1 MTPQERTMLSDLLAR
16 VESTQL
22 AEKDSEAED
31 LLRQRLG
38 QSPEQSLHALYVLAQ
53 TVLVQNYA
61 LEQAKAQIEQLKHQA
76 ATQQATSQP
85 AKATSFLGGLFG
97 HKDEQQ
103 AAPRPAAPPPAAPPA
118 YAAAQ
123 QQSYPPAGGGYPPAY
138 GAPQGYPPASQGGGS
153 SFLRSAATTAAGVA
167 AGALAFEGIESLMH
181 GFGHSAGFG
190 GGEGFMG
197 GPGMGGPG
205 MGGPGM
211 GGETVINNYYDS
223 PAGGPGGG
231 DSGADR
237 LADLQSTAQQGD
249 AGLTPETDLADDASV
264 QGGDLSQQP
273 MDLADAD
280 VDDGSSD
287 LASVDDGN
295 GFDDGSTFDDGGGDD
310 SSFG

>member
-31 LLRQRLG
+31 LLKQRLA

-61 LEQAKAQIEQLKHQA
+61 LEQAKTQIEQLKRQA
-76 ATQQATSQP
+76 AAQQAPSQP

-103 AAPRPAAPPPAAPPA
+103 AAPPRPTAPAPAAPPA

-205 MGGPGM
+205 MGG
-211 GGETVINNYYDS
+211 ETVINNYYDS
-223 PAGGPGGG
+223 PAGGAGGG

-237 LADLQSTAQQGD
+237 LADLQSTAEQGD
-249 AGLTPETDLADDASV
+249 AGLTPQTDLADDASV
-264 QGGDLSQQP
+264 QGDDATQQP